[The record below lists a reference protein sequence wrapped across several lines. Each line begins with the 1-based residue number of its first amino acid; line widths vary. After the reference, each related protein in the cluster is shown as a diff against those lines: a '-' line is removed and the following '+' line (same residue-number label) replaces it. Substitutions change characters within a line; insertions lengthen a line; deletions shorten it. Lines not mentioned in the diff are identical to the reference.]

1 MFEKFYKLISND
13 IGIDLG
19 TSNTLVYLK
28 GHGIVVNEPSV
39 VAVNM
44 KTSQILAVGTKAKE
58 MLGRTPGHIKAIRPL
73 VDGVISDFEVTEEML
88 SYLINKAD
96 KISKKF
102 ARPRV
107 LIGVP
112 TGTTNVETR
121 AVYDAARS
129 AGAREVFLVEEPM
142 AAAIGIRLPIK
153 DPVGSMI
160 IDIGGGTTDIAVIS
174 LGGVVKSKNLKI
186 AGDRLNNDII
196 TYMRDEFKILIGE
209 RTAEMIKISIG
220 SVLPGEYMETEVH
233 GRDLLTGLPRA
244 VVVTDS
250 DIREAIT
257 PSVRGLVEGVK
268 DMLETTPPEILSDI
282 MHRGITLSGG
292 GALIP
297 GLDQLLQRVLKI
309 PVYVVEDPLSA
320 VARGTGVILD
330 NIPFYKEVLIVNQD
344 KIMMSN
350 YNSIL
355 IENINLKEILGRKN
369 EKTAM
374 ILAAVLSKPNQSPY
388 DTIIIDAGTK
398 QGLKTGDVI
407 FALGNIPI
415 GRVSNVYPNSSKVI
429 LFSNSGEKMQVVISG
444 KDVFMEVVG
453 RGGGNFE
460 MILPRDFILVKGDQ
474 VVLPGIT
481 SYVLGIVET
490 IISDPRDPFVK
501 ALLVSPANIQEL
513 KFVQVELQK

>member
-28 GHGIVVNEPSV
+28 GHGIVINEPSV
-39 VAVNM
+39 VAVNI
-44 KTSQILAVGTKAKE
+44 KTNQILAVGTKAKE
-58 MLGRTPGHIKAIRPL
+58 MLGRTPGHIRAIRPL
-73 VDGVISDFEVTEEML
+73 VDGVISDFEITEEML

-96 KISKKF
+96 KISKKL

-107 LIGVP
+107 LVGVP
-112 TGTTNVETR
+112 SGTTNVESR

-174 LGGVVKSKNLKI
+174 LGGIVKSKNLKI

-196 TYMRDEFKILIGE
+196 TYMRDEFKVLIGE
-209 RTAEMIKISIG
+209 RTAEMVKISIG
-220 SVLPGEYMETEVH
+220 SVIAGEYMEIEVH
-233 GRDLLTGLPRA
+233 GRDLLTGLPRE

-250 DIREAIT
+250 DIREAI
-257 PSVRGLVEGVK
+257 SLSIKGLVEGVK

-297 GLDQLLQRVLKI
+297 GLDQLLQKALKI

-330 NIPFYKEVLIVNQD
+330 NIPLYKDVLIGNQD
-344 KIMMSN
+344 
-350 YNSIL
+350 
-355 IENINLKEILGRKN
+355 E
-369 EKTAM
+369 
-374 ILAAVLSKPNQSPY
+374 
-388 DTIIIDAGTK
+388 
-398 QGLKTGDVI
+398 
-407 FALGNIPI
+407 
-415 GRVSNVYPNSSKVI
+415 
-429 LFSNSGEKMQVVISG
+429 
-444 KDVFMEVVG
+444 
-453 RGGGNFE
+453 
-460 MILPRDFILVKGDQ
+460 LP
-474 VVLPGIT
+474 
-481 SYVLGIVET
+481 
-490 IISDPRDPFVK
+490 PR
-501 ALLVSPANIQEL
+501 
-513 KFVQVELQK
+513 